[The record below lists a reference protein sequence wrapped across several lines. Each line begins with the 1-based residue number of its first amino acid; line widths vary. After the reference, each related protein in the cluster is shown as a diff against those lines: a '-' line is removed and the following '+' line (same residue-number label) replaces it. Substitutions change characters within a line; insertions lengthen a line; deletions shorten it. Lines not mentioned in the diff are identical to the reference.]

1 MRYEFDELWDIVRE
15 TSCAKGKWYYPLLWF
30 SAVVYNI
37 LLILLTVLVFPFVIL
52 FIMVRRIYET
62 CRH

>member
-15 TSCAKGKWYYPLLWF
+15 TSCAKGKFWF